1 MAFSSYVVQVLSP
14 GSSPVSNATKILLS
28 TTIFLFGQDEVSSTS
43 RFFNETLQA
52 LENSVSEAWR
62 MYYLGFYAQ
71 AANRG
76 RCKIQILH
84 LLEKL
89 TIKIAV
95 STSVRKTCF
104 FRFVLLYLLF
114 SIAVK
119 TLQHNNQHQYS
130 AALIIVDL
138 STWRFLSL

>member
-1 MAFSSYVVQVLSP
+1 MAFSSCVVQVLSP
-14 GSSPVSNATKILLS
+14 GTSPVSNATKILLS
-28 TTIFLFGQDEVSSTS
+28 TTIFLFGQDEASSTS
-43 RFFNETLQA
+43 SFFIE

-62 MYYLGFYAQ
+62 MYYLGFYAP

-76 RCKIQILH
+76 RCKIQILC
-84 LLEKL
+84 LSEKL
-89 TIKIAV
+89 TFKIAV
-95 STSVRKTCF
+95 STSVRKAYDF

-138 STWRFLSL
+138 ATWRFLSL

>member
-1 MAFSSYVVQVLSP
+1 MAFSSCVVQVLSP
-14 GSSPVSNATKILLS
+14 ETSPVSNATKILLS
-28 TTIFLFGQDEVSSTS
+28 TTIFLFGQDEASSTS
-43 RFFNETLQA
+43 SFFIE

-62 MYYLGFYAQ
+62 MYYLGFYAP

-76 RCKIQILH
+76 RCKIQILC

-89 TIKIAV
+89 TFKIAV
-95 STSVRKTCF
+95 STSVRKAYDF

-138 STWRFLSL
+138 ATWRFLSL

>member
-1 MAFSSYVVQVLSP
+1 MQVLSP

-62 MYYLGFYAQ
+62 MYYLGFYAP

-76 RCKIQILH
+76 RCKIQILR

-138 STWRFLSL
+138 ST

>member
-1 MAFSSYVVQVLSP
+1 MAFSSCVVQVLSP
-14 GSSPVSNATKILLS
+14 GTLPVSNATKILLS
-28 TTIFLFGQDEVSSTS
+28 TTIFLFGQDEASSTS
-43 RFFNETLQA
+43 SFFIETLQA
-52 LENSVSEAWR
+52 LENSVNEAWR
-62 MYYLGFYAQ
+62 MYYLGFYAP

-76 RCKIQILH
+76 RCKIQLLC

-89 TIKIAV
+89 TFKIAV
-95 STSVRKTCF
+95 STSVRKTYDF

-138 STWRFLSL
+138 ATWR